1 MLFAPI
7 LGTTFLPKT
16 MKHHTGEPGRVRKIF
31 HRILLMAMR
40 MKWIAI
46 GITLVVFALAM
57 FGMGFVQKQFFP
69 TSDRPELIID
79 VTQRQNSTIQS
90 TDAVMAKL
98 DDWLSKQEEAQFWTT
113 YVGRTAPRFI
123 LALDVP
129 APGPNMGQ
137 IVIMTESLEARDKL
151 KAKANELSLIHI

>member
-1 MLFAPI
+1 
-7 LGTTFLPKT
+7 
-16 MKHHTGEPGRVRKIF
+16 
-31 HRILLMAMR
+31 MR

-98 DDWLSKQEEAQFWTT
+98 DDWLAQNRKKRSSGPPMWD
-113 YVGRTAPRFI
+113 APRRASFWRWTFLH
-123 LALDVP
+123 LAR
-129 APGPNMGQ
+129 
-137 IVIMTESLEARDKL
+137 IWAR
-151 KAKANELSLIHI
+151 SSS